1 VRSSQPEFMLIIC
14 FGVVIMAASIIPMG
28 LQETNVKDQAGLNVA
43 CMSVPWLLTIGF
55 ITSFS
60 VLFAK
65 TWRVNKILL
74 NSNFKRVTVKLRDVL
89 YPFVVLLLVNVA
101 LLTAWTLVVPLVWE
115 RTSFVSID
123 EFGRSAESYA
133 VCQPS
138 DGTTN
143 QNLVLVFIILL
154 VACNVAS
161 VAFTNYQAFRG
172 RKIKMRINESRE
184 IFITMS
190 ILTQTALLGIPV
202 FLTVLNFPT
211 ARFMIYAFLVASL
224 CLAILVPLYLPKLK
238 AWEKERRDKK
248 NGHRNSHV
256 PSGHSR
262 SREPTIIKSSI
273 RRRSSIKSLRS
284 SIASNGEQGSL
295 EADAEAH
302 YVRTAMRNALAIE
315 ENRHRMLEIE
325 GETMSKELKVL
336 PPDSSTATGTTGS
349 SNEADTGKA
358 SPSEPAD
365 PSEKTL
371 SKAFQATPE
380 GNNLPGASSERGKSD
395 DFMSD
400 ECSGSDDGDE
410 DGSGYDSSFDENT
423 LVVDEAE
430 TSKAAALNFYL
441 RRINFDIDEDD
452 AHPYNSSQAISSA
465 PFNEVYTSRSFIVDA
480 EHSKRLNE
488 EELLEQIGM
497 VKSTSDG
504 NEKNGPPSAAG
515 ILVES
520 LKVERTEHAS
530 GADIV

>member
-1 VRSSQPEFMLIIC
+1 
-14 FGVVIMAASIIPMG
+14 
-28 LQETNVKDQAGLNVA
+28 
-43 CMSVPWLLTIGF
+43 
-55 ITSFS
+55 
-60 VLFAK
+60 
-65 TWRVNKILL
+65 
-74 NSNFKRVTVKLRDVL
+74 VTVKLRDVL

-133 VCQPS
+133 VCQTS
-138 DGTTN
+138 KVGTTN
-143 QNLVLVFIILL
+143 QHLELVFIIPL
-154 VACNVAS
+154 VACNFAS

-380 GNNLPGASSERGKSD
+380 GNNLPGVSSERGKTD
-395 DFMSD
+395 DFMPD
-400 ECSGSDDGDE
+400 ECAGNDDGDE
-410 DGSGYDSSFDENT
+410 DGSGSGYDSSSDEDT
-423 LVVDEAE
+423 FVEDEAE
-430 TSKAAALNFYL
+430 KAKAAELNFYL
-441 RRINFDIDEDD
+441 RRINFDIHEDD
-452 AHPYNSSQAISSA
+452 AHPDYSSQATLSA
-465 PFNEVYTSRSFIVDA
+465 PLSEVYTSRSFIVHA
-480 EHSKRLNE
+480 KHIKRLNE
-488 EELLEQIGM
+488 EELLEHIGM

-504 NEKNGPPSAAG
+504 NEKKGPPLAAG
-515 ILVES
+515 NLVES
-520 LKVERTEHAS
+520 PKVEKTEHAS
-530 GADIV
+530 DIDVV